1 MASKTRIVVTN
12 KIEHL
17 KRADKILLLHNGEC
31 FFYGTFSEL
40 QSQRPDF
47 SSLLLGL
54 EAYDNFTAERRG
66 SILTE
71 TLRRVSVDETSGIR
85 PDRPSYRQVAPPTY
99 KDERKASVIINPLT
113 ADRKASFI
121 QVIEEET
128 KRPLPERK
136 FSLVPENQ
144 LVDELFMEKDM
155 YHNHGVHMAGQ
166 RRQSVLAFMTN
177 SQSLCR
183 RDQLQS
189 SFHSRLSI
197 VPQSE
202 LASELD
208 IYTRRLSKDSAYNI
222 TGEMDEENIVV
233 RNIRHDVHCFTGL
246 LLIASIGDYSS
257 AQGSDAPAV
266 IKEKRINI
274 KMEIKIANWKS
285 FHCLDKRFSQH
296 IKITSLM
303 ERA

>member
-1 MASKTRIVVTN
+1 MKQFVTRSLSPRCLCRLMASKTRIVVTN

-54 EAYDNFTAERRG
+54 EAYDNITAERRC

-71 TLRRVSVDETSGIR
+71 TLRRVSVDETSGMR
-85 PDRPSYRQVAPPTY
+85 PDRPAYRQVAPPTFI
-99 KDERKASVIINPLT
+99 DERKASVIINPLA

-128 KRPLPERK
+128 KRPLPDRK
-136 FSLVPENQ
+136 FSLVPEHE
-144 LVDELFMEKDM
+144 LVDESFIANDM
-155 YHNHGVHMAGQ
+155 YHNHHVHMAGQ

-177 SQSLCR
+177 AQGPGR

-197 VPQSE
+197 MPQSE

-208 IYTRRLSKDSAYNI
+208 IYTRRLSKDSIYNI
-222 TGEMDEENIVV
+222 TGEMDEENIEV
-233 RNIRHDVHCFTGL
+233 RDVRHDGT
-246 LLIASIGDYSS
+246 SS
-257 AQGSDAPAV
+257 VP
-266 IKEKRINI
+266 
-274 KMEIKIANWKS
+274 
-285 FHCLDKRFSQH
+285 
-296 IKITSLM
+296 
-303 ERA
+303 

>member
-40 QSQRPDF
+40 QSRRPDF

-54 EAYDNFTAERRG
+54 EAYDNITAERRC

-99 KDERKASVIINPLT
+99 IDERKASVIINPLT
-113 ADRKASFI
+113 ADRKASYI
-121 QVIEEET
+121 QVIEEEA
-128 KRPLPERK
+128 KRPLPDRK
-136 FSLVPENQ
+136 FSLVPENE
-144 LVDELFMEKDM
+144 LVDESFMGNDM

-177 SQSLCR
+177 AQGLGR
-183 RDQLQS
+183 HDQLQS

-208 IYTRRLSKDSAYNI
+208 IYTHRLSKDSIYNI
-222 TGEMDEENIVV
+222 TGEMDEENIEV
-233 RNIRHDVHCFTGL
+233 RDVR
-246 LLIASIGDYSS
+246 LILNRNCSTDPGIY
-257 AQGSDAPAV
+257 P
-266 IKEKRINI
+266 
-274 KMEIKIANWKS
+274 
-285 FHCLDKRFSQH
+285 FY
-296 IKITSLM
+296 
-303 ERA
+303 

>member
-31 FFYGTFSEL
+31 FFYGVFSEL
-40 QSQRPDF
+40 QSRRPDF

-54 EAYDNFTAERRG
+54 EAYDNITAERRC

-99 KDERKASVIINPLT
+99 IDERKASVIINPLA

-121 QVIEEET
+121 QVMEEEA
-128 KRPLPERK
+128 KRPLPDRK
-136 FSLVPENQ
+136 FSLVPEYE
-144 LVDELFMEKDM
+144 LVDESFMGNDI

-177 SQSLCR
+177 TQGR

-197 VPQSE
+197 VPHSE
-202 LASELD
+202 LTSELD
-208 IYTRRLSKDSAYNI
+208 IYTRRLSKDSIYNI
-222 TGEMDEENIVV
+222 TGEMDEENIEV
-233 RNIRHDVHCFTGL
+233 RDVRQDGTVL
-246 LLIASIGDYSS
+246 L
-257 AQGSDAPAV
+257 
-266 IKEKRINI
+266 
-274 KMEIKIANWKS
+274 
-285 FHCLDKRFSQH
+285 
-296 IKITSLM
+296 
-303 ERA
+303 